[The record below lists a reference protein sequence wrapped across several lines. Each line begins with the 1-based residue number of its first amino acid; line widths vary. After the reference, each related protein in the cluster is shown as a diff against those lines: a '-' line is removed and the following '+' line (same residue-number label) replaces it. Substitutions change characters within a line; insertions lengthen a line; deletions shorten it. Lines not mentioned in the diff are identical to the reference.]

1 MNKNNLL
8 IARGLFTLIVIVT
21 FGLII
26 MNEKGAELF
35 SSQIE
40 NKINQYLDSNYSSL
54 DFVKSNIR
62 IDKTLFS
69 MKISSKEN
77 KHLYFTVSYQNKNI
91 KDTYEKDYKEGT
103 TLFNYLKEK
112 QQTEIKEKTKEIVK
126 VEPVTT
132 LDQYSE
138 SVQKQIIKEDNLLS
152 LRYYYIEKE
161 IKTEW
166 KEESITQ
173 EITDFINTMINNIIT
188 PKYYNIVITDKEDI
202 TKSIKINH
210 LTEDFINNNNK
221 NDIIRD
227 IMNNDNSN
235 LLKEN
240 KITYKVLN

>member
-8 IARGLFTLIVIVT
+8 FARGLFTLIVIVT

-40 NKINQYLDSNYSSL
+40 NKMNQYLDSNYSSL
-54 DFVKSNIR
+54 DFVKSKIK

-69 MKISSKEN
+69 MKISSKDN

-138 SVQKQIIKEDNLLS
+138 SVQKQIKKEDNLLS
-152 LRYYYIEKE
+152 LGYYYIEKYHC
-161 IKTEW
+161 IKVVN
-166 KEESITQ
+166 Q
-173 EITDFINTMINNIIT
+173 ETMM
-188 PKYYNIVITDKEDI
+188 KSVI
-202 TKSIKINH
+202 
-210 LTEDFINNNNK
+210 FYGK
-221 NDIIRD
+221 NSLAPR
-227 IMNNDNSN
+227 
-235 LLKEN
+235 
-240 KITYKVLN
+240 T